1 MNRIRSWLLNTAA
14 SPQNGRFSIAPNK
27 PFVRSLAAGLGVA
40 GLVLVGTA
48 PIALAQTTETRVEG
62 VPVPE
67 AANVAPITL
76 KDIDPKAASTETTGT
91 ATQTATPA
99 PDAMPATPAP
109 TAASEP
115 ATGPSPEEIK
125 KLTGK
130 DLIKAPLATSLATA
144 DQGIAEKLRET
155 LAGKAERFLSRRE
168 DRQAVEVFYRD
179 RGFAPLWIDK
189 GARAART
196 DSAVKYLAS
205 AGEDGLEPSDYPVPN
220 FAAADAQALAE
231 AELRFTNSIL
241 DYARHADSGRV
252 HFTRVS
258 GDIHYHLDLPDPADS
273 LAKLAATNE
282 AASALA
288 SHLPQHEAYKALRA
302 KLAEARGQPQVRQPE
317 VVRIPEG
324 PSLKPGIEDARVAL
338 LRKRLNVTG
347 DLNDWRYDRAV
358 AEAVAN
364 FQKTAGLNPDG
375 LAGPATIRELNGGA
389 RRPSNRVDAILAT
402 MERWRWMPHDLGRN
416 HSILN
421 IPDFTLKV
429 VKSGSVA
436 WQTRV
441 VVGKPNMQTPLI
453 SDTMKFITVN
463 PTWNVPPSII
473 ANEYLPAL
481 QQDPTVLDRMGLRI
495 EENRDGT
502 VRIYQPPGDS
512 NALGRLRFNF
522 PNKFLVYQHDTPDKN
537 LFSKDVRAYSHGC
550 MRVENPVKY
559 AEVLL
564 SITQPKENYSQDRIR
579 SMFGPGEL
587 NINFPQPLPVHIT
600 YQTAFVDSDGQL
612 QVRDDVYGH
621 DARLIAIMR
630 GNERRIADQPIAR
643 SKTVISREELRMPN
657 GMYYGGF
664 GGGPGG
670 GRRYG
675 GGGGYGNNPFE
686 DFFRQIFR

>member
-1 MNRIRSWLLNTAA
+1 MNRMRSWLLSSSA
-14 SPQNGRFSIAPNK
+14 SFHVSRTHLTVVASLFAGMAL
-27 PFVRSLAAGLGVA
+27 LAAPA
-40 GLVLVGTA
+40 GY
-48 PIALAQTTETRVEG
+48 AQTTESRVEG

-67 AANVAPITL
+67 PANVAPITVNDL
-76 KDIDPKAASTETTGT
+76 ETKGAASSETT
-91 ATQTATPA
+91 ATATPA
-99 PDAMPATPAP
+99 APAPAASTPATPPPAANAAAEAP
-109 TAASEP
+109 Q
-115 ATGPSPEEIK
+115 GPTPEEIK

-130 DLIKAPLATSLATA
+130 DLIKAPVAKSLATA
-144 DQGIAEKLRET
+144 DQGTAEKLREL
-155 LAGKAERFLSRRE
+155 LATRGDRYLSRRE

-179 RGFAPLWIDK
+179 RGFAPIWIEK

-196 DSAVKYLAS
+196 ENAIKYLAA
-205 AGEDGLEPSDYPVPN
+205 AGDDGLDPSDYPVPN
-220 FAAADAQALAE
+220 FAAADAQSLAE

-241 DYARHADSGRV
+241 DYVRHADSGRV
-252 HFTRVS
+252 HYSRVS
-258 GDIHYHLDLPDPADS
+258 GDIHYHLDLPDPADA
-273 LAKLAATNE
+273 LAKLSATGD
-282 AASALA
+282 AASVLA
-288 SHLPQHEAYKALRA
+288 SHLPQHEGYKLLKT
-302 KLAEARGQPQVRQPE
+302 KLAEARGQPAPAREPD
-317 VVRIPEG
+317 VVRIPDG
-324 PSLKPGIEDARVAL
+324 PSLKLGMEDQRVAL
-338 LRKRLNVTG
+338 IRKRLNVTG

-358 AEAVAN
+358 ADAVAN
-364 FQKTAGLNPDG
+364 FQKTSGLTADG
-375 LAGPATIRELNGGA
+375 LAGPATIRAMNGGQ
-389 RRPSNRVDAILAT
+389 RRVSNKVDAILAT

-429 VKSGSVA
+429 MKGGSIA

-564 SITQPKENYSQDRIR
+564 SITQPKENYTQERIR

-600 YQTAFVDSDGQL
+600 YQTAFVDEKGEL

-621 DARLIAIMR
+621 DQRLLAILR
-630 GNERRIADQPIAR
+630 GTEKRIADQPMVR
-643 SKTVISREELRMPN
+643 PKTVISREELRMPN
-657 GMYYGGF
+657 GMYYGASY
-664 GGGPGG
+664 GG

-675 GGGGYGNNPFE
+675 GGAYGNNPFE

>member
-14 SPQNGRFSIAPNK
+14 SSQNGRFSIAPNK

-48 PIALAQTTETRVEG
+48 PIAFAQTTETRVEG

-67 AANVAPITL
+67 PANVAPITL
-76 KDIDPKAASTETTGT
+76 KDIDPKAATTETTGT

-115 ATGPSPEEIK
+115 ATGPTPEEIK

-144 DQGIAEKLRET
+144 DQGIAEKLRE
-155 LAGKAERFLSRRE
+155 LLSGKAERFLSRRE

-179 RGFAPLWIDK
+179 RGFAPLWIEK

-205 AGEDGLEPSDYPVPN
+205 AGDDGLEPSDYPVPN

-241 DYARHADSGRV
+241 DYARHANSGRV

-258 GDIHYHLDLPDPADS
+258 GDIHYHLDLPDPANS
-273 LAKLAATNE
+273 LAKLAATND

-288 SHLPQHEAYKALRA
+288 SHLPQHEGYKALRS

-364 FQKTAGLNPDG
+364 FQKSAGLNPDG

-550 MRVENPVKY
+550 MRVENPVRY

-600 YQTAFVDSDGQL
+600 YQTAFVDGDGQL
-612 QVRDDVYGH
+612 QIRDDVYGH

-630 GNERRIADQPIAR
+630 GSERRIADQPIAR
-643 SKTVISREELRMPN
+643 PKTVISREELRMPN